1 MIYGKMPEGTTFYA
15 VKGLNVNTA
24 ATAQIQDG
32 EEQVTILE
40 GLKRHAFKRFMS
52 CWGGQRARLG
62 FQIRL
67 SPATAACSTGSGK
80 PSRTRSLRAVHPACE
95 QGKSDGS
102 SVYTN
107 SRISF
112 TTA

>member
-40 GLKRHAFKRFMS
+40 GLKRHAFKKVYVMLGVNELGWASENTFI
-52 CWGGQRARLG
+52 ARY
-62 FQIRL
+62 
-67 SPATAACSTGSGK
+67 GSLLDGIGK
-80 PSRTRSLRAVHPACE
+80 PSRTRS
-95 QGKSDGS
+95 
-102 SVYTN
+102 
-107 SRISF
+107 F
-112 TTA
+112 TCSPSCL